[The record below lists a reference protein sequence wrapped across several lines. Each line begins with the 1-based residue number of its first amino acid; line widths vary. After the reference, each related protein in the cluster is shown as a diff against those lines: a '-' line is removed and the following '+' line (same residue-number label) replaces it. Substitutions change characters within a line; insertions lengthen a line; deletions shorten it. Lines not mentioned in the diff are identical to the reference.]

1 MSGAIRDFIG
11 WNMGNGLLIYVL
23 ALAPALLLLRS
34 LQVLR
39 RCVNDISFRRRALY
53 QLPILIIAAPL
64 VITLIMS
71 GEMSLDPAFA
81 SRTFSMSDPLGMR
94 ALFLFAVDQ
103 TGRGALLD
111 FMEVFGINF
120 SPLVHTCNS
129 IPFCISML
137 IYRTA
142 IGLAISVLALSA
154 GLEILSHWRN
164 R

>member
-1 MSGAIRDFIG
+1 MNS
-11 WNMGNGLLIYVL
+11 GLLIYLL

-39 RCVNDISFRRRALY
+39 RCVKDIKFRRRALV
-53 QLPILIIAAPL
+53 QLPLLIIAAPI

-71 GEMSLDPAFA
+71 WESQLDPGFIL
-81 SRTFSMSDPLGMR
+81 RTFSTSDPVGMK

-111 FMEVFGINF
+111 FMEVFGISV

-129 IPFCISML
+129 ILFCISML

-142 IGLAISVLALSA
+142 IGLAISVFALSV
-154 GLEILSHWRN
+154 GLEIYGHLR
-164 R
+164 RE